1 LVGTPFVEREVI
13 TVSGFKVTPQQLSSL
28 GGTCNRTA
36 GDVRG
41 QHTAL
46 KGQLS
51 PLFGT
56 DWSGAAA
63 AQFTELYEQF
73 NSNALGMTEA
83 LDGIGRLLAQAGQ
96 SYASVEQQITSSF
109 RR

>member
-1 LVGTPFVEREVI
+1 VI
-13 TVSGFKVTPQQLSSL
+13 TVAGFKVTPQQLTGL
-28 GGTCNRTA
+28 GATCNRTA
-36 GDVRG
+36 TDVRG
-41 QHTAL
+41 QHTVL

-63 AQFTELYEQF
+63 TQFAELYEQF
-73 NSNALGMTEA
+73 NANALGLTEA
-83 LDGIGRLLAQAGQ
+83 LEGIGRLLAQAGQ
-96 SYASVEQQITSSF
+96 SYAAVEQQIASSF